1 MPLQPVDGPARDEG
15 RDISFPMTNGLYEA
29 RCYVQ
34 LGALDSI
41 EQARTENAADRLA
54 RFENHRVMFEA
65 VASDLYDAGLPLR
78 ITADHVR
85 MLRRITEHRRH
96 AGS

>member
-15 RDISFPMTNGLYEA
+15 REISFPMSDGLHES

-34 LGALDSI
+34 LGALDSV
-41 EQARTENAADRLA
+41 EQLFTGDAADRLA
-54 RFENHRVMFEA
+54 RFDRHRALFQS

-85 MLRRITEHRRH
+85 MLRRIAEHRRH
-96 AGS
+96 TGS

>member
-1 MPLQPVDGPARDEG
+1 MPLQSVEGPARDEG
-15 RDISFPMTNGLYEA
+15 RDVSFPMTNGLYEL
-29 RCYVQ
+29 RCHVQ

-41 EQARTENAADRLA
+41 EQAPTESAADRVA
-54 RFENHRVMFEA
+54 RFDRHRVMFQS

-85 MLRRITEHRRH
+85 MLRRVMDFRRQ
-96 AGS
+96 G